1 MQPTKEAAMEALA
14 TELSEPRIRTRQVT
28 WEDPMRLAE
37 AAMGTSGLEFLR
49 SMIEG
54 RLPRPPIAALLGF
67 TLVDVGEGWAVFE
80 GEVGEEHYNPIGVVH
95 GGLAGMLADS
105 AMGCAVQSTLPAGS
119 GYTTLEYKVN
129 LVRPITADT
138 RLVRCRADIVH
149 AGRRTA
155 TAEAT
160 VTDASGK
167 LFAHATTTC
176 LILRPEE

>member
-1 MQPTKEAAMEALA
+1 MEALA
-14 TELSEPRIRTRQVT
+14 SELSDSRTRTRIVH
-28 WEDPMRLAE
+28 WEDPMISAE
-37 AAMGTSGLEFLR
+37 AALKTSGLEFLR

-67 TLVDVGEGWAVFE
+67 TLVEVGEGWAVFE

-105 AMGCAVQSTLPAGS
+105 AMGCAVQSTLPAGA

-129 LVRPITADT
+129 LVRPITAET
-138 RLVRCRADIVH
+138 RLVRCRAEIVH

-155 TAEAT
+155 TAEAR
-160 VTDASGK
+160 VTDASGR

-176 LILRPEE
+176 MILRSEE

>member
-1 MQPTKEAAMEALA
+1 MEALA
-14 TELSEPRIRTRQVT
+14 TELSSRTRTKQIS
-28 WEDPMRLAE
+28 WEDPMELA
-37 AAMGTSGLEFLR
+37 AAAREVGGLEFLR

-95 GGLAGMLADS
+95 GGLAGLLADS

-119 GYTTLEYKVN
+119 GYTTLEFKVN

-138 RLVRCRADIVH
+138 RLIRCRSDIVH

-155 TAEAT
+155 TAEAR
-160 VTDASGK
+160 VTDPSGK
-167 LFAHATTTC
+167 LLAHATTTC
-176 LILRPEE
+176 LILRLEE

>member
-1 MQPTKEAAMEALA
+1 MEALA
-14 TELSEPRIRTRQVT
+14 TELNPARIRTRQVS
-28 WEDPMRLAE
+28 WEDPIPLAE
-37 AAMGTSGLEFLR
+37 AALQMSGLEFLR
-49 SMIEG
+49 SMIGG

-129 LVRPITADT
+129 LVRPITAET
-138 RLVRCRADIVH
+138 RLVRCRAEAVH
-149 AGRRTA
+149 VGRRTA
-155 TAEAT
+155 TAEAR
-160 VTDASGK
+160 VTDAGGR

-176 LILRPEE
+176 LILHPEE

>member
-1 MQPTKEAAMEALA
+1 MEALA
-14 TELSEPRIRTRQVT
+14 TELSHPRVRTRQVS
-28 WEDPMRLAE
+28 WEDPMPLAE
-37 AAMGTSGLEFLR
+37 AATKTSGLEFLQ
-49 SMIEG
+49 SMIDG
-54 RLPRPPIAALLGF
+54 HLPRPPIAALLGF
-67 TLVDVGEGWAVFE
+67 TLVEVGKGWAVFE

-129 LVRPITADT
+129 LVRPITAET
-138 RLVRCRADIVH
+138 RLIRCRADIVH

-155 TAEAT
+155 TAEAK
-160 VTDASGK
+160 VTDAGGR
-167 LFAHATTTC
+167 LFAHAMTTC

>member
-1 MQPTKEAAMEALA
+1 MEAVA
-14 TELSEPRIRTRQVT
+14 HELPTNGRIRSKQVT
-28 WEDPMRLAE
+28 WEDPMALAAE
-37 AAMGTSGLEFLR
+37 AGGMSGLEFLR

-95 GGLAGMLADS
+95 GGLSGMLADS

-119 GYTTLEYKVN
+119 GYTTLEFKVN
-129 LVRPITADT
+129 LVRPITAET
-138 RLVRCRADIVH
+138 RLIRCRAEIVH
-149 AGRRTA
+149 VGRRTG
-155 TAEAT
+155 TAEAR
-160 VTDASGK
+160 VTDPNDR
-167 LFAHATTTC
+167 LLAHATTTC

>member
-1 MQPTKEAAMEALA
+1 MEALA
-14 TELSEPRIRTRQVT
+14 TELSERRIRTRT
-28 WEDPMRLAE
+28 ISWEDPMQLAE
-37 AAMGTSGLEFLR
+37 AAVKTSGLEFLR

-67 TLVDVGEGWAVFE
+67 TLVDVGEGWALFE
-80 GEVGEEHYNPIGVVH
+80 GEVGEEHYTPIGVVH

-119 GYTTLEYKVN
+119 GYTTLEFKVN
-129 LVRPITADT
+129 LVRPITAET
-138 RLVRCRADIVH
+138 RLVRCRAEIVH

-155 TAEAT
+155 TAEAR
-160 VTDASGK
+160 VTDAGDR

-176 LILRPEE
+176 LIVRPEE